1 MTTRLTKQLPGDLL
15 LSLTVAP
22 GLVLRSI
29 EEKYSFAP
37 IESTAKLAGVA
48 NFQNFE
54 ILKLSPDGK
63 RVAAVSTY
71 NSTSSTSFYIFELDD
86 GGNTFIK
93 SVGSIGSI
101 RDVAWSPDGLE
112 VAVASGSAPYI
123 YRFDALTLAQLGA
136 FVTAPSVSTNTV
148 SYSNDGKYLFA
159 GVYGSTNG
167 NNDAGFWVYSMQ
179 LNDLISLAGQTMLI
193 ASDVAMFPNG
203 RFILALGRATGAQ
216 LRVFDALDFSKP
228 AYELGTSLNIA
239 TNTNKRVS
247 FSADGEY
254 IVICGAASPFIKVV
268 KIDYGAGEYNNI
280 SLTAQTLTGETT
292 LTGFEPYRMTWLS
305 PRVFAFV
312 DTAGLK
318 KGMIN
323 ADGTVSIASVL
334 DAYAGITGIVGLPN
348 YTKRK
353 FAGTVEDANGLP
365 LKREIRVVDKET
377 GRYLAS
383 GYSSETTGAFE
394 VIVTSSNPAIVYC
407 VGEGGELTKLED
419 GIIPVPI

>member
-15 LSLTVAP
+15 LSLSAAP

-37 IESTAKLAGVA
+37 IESSAKLAGVTR
-48 NFQNFE
+48 FQNYD
-54 ILKLSPDGK
+54 ILRLSPDGK
-63 RVAAVSTY
+63 RVAAVFSY
-71 NSTSSTSFYIFELDD
+71 NSSTSFYIFELDD
-86 GGNTFIK
+86 GGNTFLQ
-93 SVGSIGSI
+93 SVGGIGAI
-101 RDVAWSPDGLE
+101 TDVAWSPDNLE
-112 VAVASGSAPYI
+112 VAVASASAPYI
-123 YRFDALTLAQLGA
+123 YRFDALTLSQLGA
-136 FVTAPSVSTNTV
+136 FVTAPSVRVNTV

-159 GVYGSTNG
+159 GVYSTQNG
-167 NNDAGFWVYSMQ
+167 NNDAGFWVYSRQ
-179 LNDLISLAGQTMLI
+179 LNDLVSLAGQTMLI
-193 ASDVAMFPNG
+193 TGDVAMFPNG
-203 RFILALGRATGAQ
+203 RFILALGRASGTQ
-216 LRVFDALDFSKP
+216 VRVFDALDFSKP
-228 AYELGTSLNIA
+228 AYDLGTSLNNVG
-239 TNTNKRVS
+239 TSNKRVS

-254 IVICGAASPFIKVV
+254 IVICGSSNPFLRVA
-268 KIDYGAGEYNNI
+268 KINYGAGAYNNI

-292 LTGFEPYRMTWLS
+292 LTGFESYRMTWLS

-318 KGMIN
+318 KGTIN

-334 DAYAGITGIVGLPN
+334 DAVQGIKGIVGLPN
-348 YTKRK
+348 YAMRK

-419 GIIPVPI
+419 GIIPIPI